1 MINSCSAT
9 IPKPIAL
16 AGIGPT
22 TENALQRLQTA
33 EPSNVQ
39 FLHSDG
45 SLGPG
50 LLHEA
55 GLLILVTELA
65 SVADCRAVQNLIKQ
79 MQPSGFATT
88 TLCVAMKP
96 SADVDK
102 EQKVQAQ
109 HSLQLLEMHADAT
122 VVLSGDDEEDL
133 GTWLTDR
140 ISGLAQA
147 VANDGSVGI
156 DIDELSSLLRNSD
169 SAVWVNAQSE
179 GMSRVEAAAAAIRSQ
194 YARHA
199 GRGHV
204 YHHAMVWVQ
213 GARQSL
219 NLSETRSLMKTLS
232 QHLLTDSPQLI
243 CGISYDESL
252 GGRMRVSALLC
263 RPQPK
268 TN

>member
-1 MINSCSAT
+1 MNKSCST
-9 IPKPIAL
+9 PSPKPIAL

-22 TENALQRLQTA
+22 AESALQQLQA
-33 EPSNVQ
+33 AQPPRVQ
-39 FLHSDG
+39 FLQSDG
-45 SLGPG
+45 SRGLG
-50 LLHEA
+50 LSHEL

-65 SVADCRAVQNLIKQ
+65 SMADCNDVQDLLKQ
-79 MQPSGFATT
+79 MQPSGFGTT
-88 TLCVAMKP
+88 TLCVVMKP
-96 SADVDK
+96 SADVD
-102 EQKVQAQ
+102 ERQKVQAH
-109 HSLQLLEMHADAT
+109 HSLQLLEMYADAT

-133 GTWLTDR
+133 GIWLTDR
-140 ISGLAQA
+140 ITGLAQA
-147 VANDGSVGI
+147 LANDRSVGV
-156 DIDELSSLLRNSD
+156 DVDELSSLLRNAG

-179 GMSRVEAAAAAIRSQ
+179 GTDRVDVAAAAVRSQ
-194 YARHA
+194 DARHA

-204 YHHAMVWVQ
+204 YHHAMVWIQ
-213 GARQSL
+213 GARQAL
-219 NLSETRSLMKTLS
+219 QLSETRALLTVLS